1 MSTKKIKEYIN
12 SDRRD
17 FSNQPF
23 NIDMAHQNPFV
34 QYQKWFEQ
42 AVENKILDPYSACLS
57 TVDSSGKPSSRILY
71 IRDLVK
77 DGFIFYTNFNS
88 NKG

>member
-42 AVENKILDPYSACLS
+42 AVENTKKQAQKTYMLHMATPIYS
-57 TVDSSGKPSSRILY
+57 
-71 IRDLVK
+71 
-77 DGFIFYTNFNS
+77 TN
-88 NKG
+88 G